1 MPTIQ
6 TLATG
11 LAGAIGSSYHGA
23 SNRLYFVEYGGK
35 LSRYDFVREPD
46 TVLVSGTRT
55 LKGTWLMDLDTGAM
69 TSNMAAADIWW
80 EQIDGVKRRMVPRAG
95 ARIAYLGKMTLMQFT
110 LLGTAQLQALSYG
123 TAPIVGD
130 NNANNLLVAGAVFA
144 VRTNGGHYA
153 KVRVT
158 TYGYDIKL
166 NIRTYRLKP
175 AYQVLGT
182 GYSEPED
189 VKVSI
194 DGNTA
199 FITERGGRLLRVA
212 LNTAVAPNRSAA
224 VVVASG
230 MQAPHQ
236 ISLHEDRGLAYV
248 VEYANPGHL
257 VRINLA
263 SGAKTNVAFGL
274 DRAIGLL
281 VSGDHK
287 HAFVSEQSGAG
298 GRVRRIELD
307 TGAIENVIGGFTA
320 PFMMAF
326 NDASESAILLAE
338 RDPANR
344 IALIDLGVR
353 PVVSRV
359 VAAGV
364 AARPSSVALVG
375 GSKLLVCSD
384 TVLSSVE
391 LAESLLTG
399 SGPLLLGIGHVPVD
413 RITGGYADTSVDPA
427 YFFQVKD
434 CPFGGTLPMMFNHE
448 RARLMN
454 AVYYKVF
461 VDGVETHAPWGDY
474 RWSTATNRFEYVA
487 VLPDAAGFYSVR
499 KAGELWYN
507 AWLGLARDTADL
519 PNGAHQLSVRVYNA
533 AKTQILTPR
542 HDHQR
547 QPDDR
552 QLDAQRSDHLD
563 RARRHA
569 RGHLRHRH
577 HRARQVPLRDQR
589 ARPAAAP
596 AELEPDGAVGRQ
608 QECCHRRRQL
618 CRARHAGQALGRRQ
632 RHGAGRLVGRHRG
645 RRPHVQALRAHLRA
659 ERVGAHHQRLQLP
672 APRQRPQVHH
682 HHAALSQ
689 GGRHNAGPTTRCR
702 P

>member
-1 MPTIQ
+1 
-6 TLATG
+6 
-11 LAGAIGSSYHGA
+11 
-23 SNRLYFVEYGGK
+23 
-35 LSRYDFVREPD
+35 
-46 TVLVSGTRT
+46 
-55 LKGTWLMDLDTGAM
+55 
-69 TSNMAAADIWW
+69 
-80 EQIDGVKRRMVPRAG
+80 
-95 ARIAYLGKMTLMQFT
+95 MQFT

-130 NNANNLLVAGAVFA
+130 NNANNQLGAGAVFA
-144 VRTNGGHYA
+144 VRTNGGHFA

-189 VKVSI
+189 VEVSV

-199 FITERGGRLLRVA
+199 YITERGGQLLRLA
-212 LNTAVAPNRSAA
+212 LNTAVAPHRSAA

-263 SGAKTNVAFGL
+263 SGARSNVAFGL
-274 DRAIGLL
+274 ERAIGLL

-287 HAFVSEQSGAG
+287 YAFVSEQSGAG

-307 TGAIENVIGGFTA
+307 TGAIETLLSGFTA

-353 PVVSRV
+353 PIVSRV

-364 AARPSSVALVG
+364 AARPSSVALVS

-384 TVLSSVE
+384 TVLSSVD

-413 RITGGYADTSVDPA
+413 RIAGGYADTSADPA

-454 AVYYKVF
+454 AVYYKFF

-474 RWSTATNRFEYVA
+474 RWSTASNRFEYVP
-487 VLPDAAGFYSVR
+487 VLPDAGGFYSVR

-507 AWLGLARDTADL
+507 AWLGLARDTADM
-519 PNGAHQLSVRVYNA
+519 PNGLHQLSVRVYSA
-533 AKTQILTPR
+533 AKAQILTPGMTTSVNLMIDNSMPSAAITSIV
-542 HDHQR
+542 HDGTPVGTCGIVTTG
-547 QPDDR
+547 PDKFR
-552 QLDAQRSDHLD
+552 FEISALDPPQHLLSWSLTALWGD
-563 RARRHA
+563 NKSAAIGGDSYAAHVTPGKLWGGISGTVPAGSWAATVPGDPTSKRCAHTFVLHAWARTIN
-569 RGHLRHRH
+569 GYSYLH
-577 HRARQVPLRDQR
+577 H
-589 ARPAAAP
+589 
-596 AELEPDGAVGRQ
+596 GS
-608 QECCHRRRQL
+608 
-618 CRARHAGQALGRRQ
+618 
-632 RHGAGRLVGRHRG
+632 
-645 RRPHVQALRAHLRA
+645 AHKA
-659 ERVGAHHQRLQLP
+659 ITIMLP
-672 APRQRPQVHH
+672 
-682 HHAALSQ
+682 
-689 GGRHNAGPTTRCR
+689 
-702 P
+702 

>member
-11 LAGAIGSSYHGA
+11 LAGAIGSSYHAA
-23 SNRLYFVEYGGK
+23 SNSLYFVEYGGK
-35 LSRYDFVREPD
+35 LSRYDFVRAPD
-46 TVLVSGTRT
+46 AVLVSDTRT
-55 LKGTWLMDLDTGAM
+55 LKGTWLMDLDTGLM

-80 EQIDGVKRRMVPRAG
+80 EQIDTVKRRMVPRAG
-95 ARIAYLGKMTLMQFT
+95 ARIAYLGQMTLAQFT
-110 LLGTAQLQALSYG
+110 LLSTAQLQALSYG
-123 TAPIVGD
+123 STPIVGD
-130 NNANNLLVAGAVFA
+130 NNANNLLGAGAVFA
-144 VRTNGGHYA
+144 VRTNGGHFA

-175 AYQVLGT
+175 AYRVLGT

-189 VKVSI
+189 VEVSV

-199 FITERGGRLLRVA
+199 YLTERGGRLLRVA

-263 SGAKTNVAFGL
+263 SGARTNVAFGL
-274 DRAIGLL
+274 ERAIGLL

-287 HAFVSEQSGAG
+287 HAFVSEQSDAG

-307 TGAIENVIGGFTA
+307 TGAIETLLGGFTA

-359 VAAGV
+359 VVAGV

-384 TVLSSVE
+384 TVLSSVD

-413 RITGGYADTSVDPA
+413 RIAGGYADTSVDPA

-461 VDGVETHAPWGDY
+461 VDGMETHAPWGDY
-474 RWSTATNRFEYVA
+474 RWSTASNRFEYVP
-487 VLPDAAGFYSVR
+487 VLPDAGGFYGVR

-519 PNGAHQLSVRVYNA
+519 TNGLHQLSVRVYNA
-533 AKTQILTPR
+533 AKAQILTPGMTTSVNLMIDNSMPSAAITSIV
-542 HDHQR
+542 HDGTPVGTCGIVTTG
-547 QPDDR
+547 PDKFR
-552 QLDAQRSDHLD
+552 FEISALDPQQHLLSWSLGVLWGD
-563 RARRHA
+563 DKSAAIAGDSYAAHVTPGKLWGGISGMVPAGSWAATVPGDPTSKRCAHTFVLHVWARTIN
-569 RGHLRHRH
+569 GYSYLH
-577 HRARQVPLRDQR
+577 H
-589 ARPAAAP
+589 
-596 AELEPDGAVGRQ
+596 GS
-608 QECCHRRRQL
+608 
-618 CRARHAGQALGRRQ
+618 
-632 RHGAGRLVGRHRG
+632 
-645 RRPHVQALRAHLRA
+645 AHKSITIM
-659 ERVGAHHQRLQLP
+659 LP
-672 APRQRPQVHH
+672 
-682 HHAALSQ
+682 
-689 GGRHNAGPTTRCR
+689 
-702 P
+702 